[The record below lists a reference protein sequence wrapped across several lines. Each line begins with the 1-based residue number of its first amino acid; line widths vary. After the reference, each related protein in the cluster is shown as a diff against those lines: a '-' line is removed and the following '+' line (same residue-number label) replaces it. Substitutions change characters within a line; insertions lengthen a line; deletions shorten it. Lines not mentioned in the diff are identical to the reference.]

1 MKAISTLAIAAIV
14 IIVIAAIGVAAY
26 FIIHHSSST
35 TTPTTSSPITLT
47 VVTFSG
53 ESAQFIQYAGELF
66 HQLHPNVQVQVIQ
79 YPFSQYIDKELT
91 ALEAHSSQY
100 DIIGFTST
108 SALDVEPYLL
118 PLNQSDFNFSDIIYP
133 QEDFGGTY
141 YNITTG
147 KTEIIGI
154 AYETAVYL
162 LAYNATIFG
171 NQTLAQE
178 FEQEYHMN
186 FSPVTYKNW
195 TVVLDVDQFL
205 TSHHITKYGFL
216 IDDHVAHGIID
227 AFPAVFGWYYFR
239 DTSIN
244 MGNPSGLPNYNI
256 MFEGKILPGFNYPL
270 PSFNSTSGVEALITY
285 RELVSY
291 EPNPSQIQISYDNL
305 PSFFSQAAGA
315 FLFTSQLSY
324 INNSKDVLL
333 APLPGGYAET
343 GTDFLG
349 ISKYSAHPQ
358 LALEFLQFLVSP
370 NVQEIAFLKFGKFP
384 ISKQAF
390 ISLISNSSIPAYQRE
405 WLQETYIAALNASA
419 NPPNIPPT
427 YPSLIPSFN
436 NEVFQFLTAPQY
448 NETYAMQILQQAAS
462 AWVKAVSS

>member
-227 AFPAVFGWYYFR
+227 AFPAV
-239 DTSIN
+239 
-244 MGNPSGLPNYNI
+244 
-256 MFEGKILPGFNYPL
+256 
-270 PSFNSTSGVEALITY
+270 
-285 RELVSY
+285 
-291 EPNPSQIQISYDNL
+291 
-305 PSFFSQAAGA
+305 
-315 FLFTSQLSY
+315 
-324 INNSKDVLL
+324 
-333 APLPGGYAET
+333 
-343 GTDFLG
+343 
-349 ISKYSAHPQ
+349 
-358 LALEFLQFLVSP
+358 
-370 NVQEIAFLKFGKFP
+370 
-384 ISKQAF
+384 
-390 ISLISNSSIPAYQRE
+390 
-405 WLQETYIAALNASA
+405 
-419 NPPNIPPT
+419 
-427 YPSLIPSFN
+427 
-436 NEVFQFLTAPQY
+436 
-448 NETYAMQILQQAAS
+448 
-462 AWVKAVSS
+462 